1 MDLRQLRYFVQLA
14 EKLNFHRAAEA
25 LNMSQ
30 PPLTVAIRRLEEE
43 LGAQLFER
51 EPRGVRLTVAGEA
64 ALAPARA
71 ALAQA
76 ERVREAVRLGA
87 GGESGRLRIGFVGS
101 AVAECLPRVIPHF
114 RQRFPQVEV
123 ELEEMA
129 TTEIAAAIEARRIDV
144 GLVRL
149 PVMDRANLD
158 IAVIE
163 RDHLV
168 VGLPADHPLAARKAI
183 DIADLSNEPFV
194 VISPHSVLHTV
205 VYILCQQAGF
215 KPRVAQEANQLLTVL
230 SLVQSGLGVAL
241 VPSRLARFAPEAV
254 RLIPLTEPV
263 ATDMG
268 IACSVDAVPLIRNFV
283 AAALA
288 VSDSDPLSEVRK

>member
-1 MDLRQLRYFVQLA
+1 
-14 EKLNFHRAAEA
+14 
-25 LNMSQ
+25 
-30 PPLTVAIRRLEEE
+30 
-43 LGAQLFER
+43 
-51 EPRGVRLTVAGEA
+51 VRLTAAGEA
-64 ALAPARA
+64 ALGPARE
-71 ALAQA
+71 ALVNA

-101 AVAECLPRVIPHF
+101 AVAECLPRVIPWF

-129 TTEIAAAIEARRIDV
+129 TIDIAAALEARRIDV

-149 PVMDRANLD
+149 PVMNRADLD

-163 RDHLV
+163 RDVLM
-168 VGLPADHPLAARKAI
+168 VGLPAEHPLAGRDAL
-183 DIADLSNEPFV
+183 DLADLANEPFV

-205 VYILCQQAGF
+205 VYIVCQQAGF

-230 SLVQSGLGVAL
+230 SLVQSGLGVTL
-241 VPSRLARFAPEAV
+241 VPSRLRRFAPDSV
-254 RLIPLTEPV
+254 KLIPLTDPV

-268 IACSVDAVPLIRNFV
+268 IACTRDAGPLIRNFV
-283 AAALA
+283 AAARDA
-288 VSDSDPLSEVRK
+288 SDSGSISPGRK